1 MPNTFSSTFD
11 CNLPA
16 PPHPSAL
23 PAPLPAQGLRAGGWL
38 RPWQVRSDRMTP
50 PRMVQLHRALGW
62 VGLVVMVAFLAV
74 STQAQA
80 QSLKGWADWKR
91 SYLQADGRVLDTA
104 QKNISHSEGQGFA
117 MVLAT
122 AANDRAAFDTLWTW
136 TQNNLASARNDGL
149 LAWRWEPGRGVTDTN
164 TASDGDLFVAWA
176 LVRANRQWKL
186 PIHREQAARMARAIR
201 EKMVVDGTPWGT
213 VLKPGVTGFDT
224 PNGLVVN
231 LSYWVFPAF
240 EALNEVDPHPQWE
253 ALTRS
258 GLRLTEIARFGRWQL
273 PPDWLLLVNP
283 LALSPQHPPR
293 HGYDAV
299 RIPLYLHWAGHTK
312 SPADKARLEPFFKFW
327 TQFDCAAFLPAW
339 TNLLDNSIDSYGAEP
354 GVAAIRTLVNTGKPP
369 AKTPSATAQSYYAA
383 TLGLLVEVA
392 AREGG
397 KR

>member
-1 MPNTFSSTFD
+1 
-11 CNLPA
+11 
-16 PPHPSAL
+16 
-23 PAPLPAQGLRAGGWL
+23 
-38 RPWQVRSDRMTP
+38 
-50 PRMVQLHRALGW
+50 
-62 VGLVVMVAFLAV
+62 
-74 STQAQA
+74 
-80 QSLKGWADWKR
+80 
-91 SYLQADGRVLDTA
+91 
-104 QKNISHSEGQGFA
+104 
-117 MVLAT
+117 
-122 AANDRAAFDTLWTW
+122 
-136 TQNNLASARNDGL
+136 
-149 LAWRWEPGRGVTDTN
+149 
-164 TASDGDLFVAWA
+164 
-176 LVRANRQWKL
+176 
-186 PIHREQAARMARAIR
+186 MARAIR

-299 RIPLYLHWAGHTK
+299 RIPLYLHWAGHTRT
-312 SPADKARLEPFFKFW
+312 PADKARLEPFFKFW